1 MKTKWSVLAF
11 LCAIF
16 TVYTVDR
23 ALLGLLAIPIQE
35 ETGMSNLR
43 FGVLSSGIFWTYA
56 LVAPFSGLAGDRFD
70 RPKLIGAVVI
80 CWSVATLLAG
90 FAGGFWSL
98 FLLASFAI
106 VIPQT
111 FYSPTASALIA
122 SLHTDTRT
130 AAMSCHQAAFYTG
143 WFVSGAAVAAIL
155 SLFGTWRAAFFA
167 FGSLGLV
174 LGLGF
179 LVLFG
184 RTRSSQAR
192 AIGQSNNPT
201 IRQSLRAFWGCP
213 SALLASVGYV
223 TVVFVSCGYC
233 AWGPKFIAQKF
244 SVSAAA
250 AGAGVM
256 FWHYAVSFATILVT
270 GVVTDRLV
278 RRFPRCRLVLAMAAF
293 LVAMPTLVLFGFG
306 PTRQLALAGA
316 ALLGAM
322 WGVLGA
328 NQFTNLFD
336 VIRPDC
342 RAGAIG
348 FLNVVAALV
357 GSLAPMALGW
367 ASERYGLRGFEVGF
381 AAMGGLLVVPV
392 AAFLVSFLF
401 TFNRDRIVEG
411 ITELQNH

>member
-1 MKTKWSVLAF
+1 MRTKWSVLAF

-16 TVYTVDR
+16 VVYTVDR
-23 ALLGLLAIPIQE
+23 ALLGLLAIPIQD
-35 ETGMSNLR
+35 ETGLSNLR
-43 FGVLSSGIFWTYA
+43 FGVLNSGIFWSYA

-70 RPKLIGAVVI
+70 RPKLIGCAVI

-90 FAGGFWSL
+90 LADGFWSL
-98 FLLASFAI
+98 FLLVSFAI

-130 AAMSCHQAAFYTG
+130 VAMSCHQAAFYTG

-155 SLFGTWRAAFFA
+155 SLFGTWRTAFFV
-167 FGSLGLV
+167 FGALGLV

-184 RTRSSQAR
+184 RTRSSQSRTVHPA
-192 AIGQSNNPT
+192 NKPT
-201 IRQSLRAFWGCP
+201 IRLSLRAFWGCP
-213 SALLASVGYV
+213 SALLAGIGYV

-233 AWGPKFIAQKF
+233 AWGPKFVAQKF

-250 AGAGVM
+250 AGTGVM
-256 FWHYAVSFATILVT
+256 FWHYAASFAAILVT
-270 GVVTDRLV
+270 GVATDRLV
-278 RRFPRCRLVLAMAAF
+278 KRFPRCRLVLAMAAF
-293 LVAMPTLVLFGFG
+293 LVAMPTLVLFGLG
-306 PTRQLALAGA
+306 PTLPLALAGA
-316 ALLGAM
+316 AVLGAM

-357 GSLAPMALGW
+357 GSLAPMVLGW
-367 ASERYGLRGFEVGF
+367 ASQQYGLKGFEVGF
-381 AAMGGLLVVPV
+381 AAMGGILVIPI
-392 AAFLVSFLF
+392 AAFLISFFF
-401 TFNRDRIVEG
+401 TFKKDRIIES
-411 ITELQNH
+411 

>member
-1 MKTKWSVLAF
+1 MRTKWSVLAF

-23 ALLGLLAIPIQE
+23 ALLGLLAIPIQD
-35 ETGMSNLR
+35 ETGLSNLR
-43 FGVLSSGIFWTYA
+43 FGVLNSGIFWSYA

-70 RPKLIGAVVI
+70 RPKLIGCAVI

-90 FAGGFWSL
+90 FADGFWSL
-98 FLLASFAI
+98 FLLVSFAI

-155 SLFGTWRAAFFA
+155 SLFGTWRTAFFV

-184 RTRSSQAR
+184 RTRSSQSRTVQPADK
-192 AIGQSNNPT
+192 PT
-201 IRQSLRAFWGCP
+201 VRQSLRAFWGCP
-213 SALLASVGYV
+213 SALLAGIGYV

-233 AWGPKFIAQKF
+233 AWGPKFVAQKF

-250 AGAGVM
+250 AGTGVM
-256 FWHYAVSFATILVT
+256 FWHYAASFAAILVT
-270 GVVTDRLV
+270 GVATDRLV
-278 RRFPRCRLVLAMAAF
+278 KRFPRCRLVLAMAAF
-293 LVAMPTLVLFGFG
+293 LVAMPTLVLFGLG
-306 PTRQLALAGA
+306 PTLPLALAGA
-316 ALLGAM
+316 AVLGAM

-357 GSLAPMALGW
+357 GSLAPMVLGW
-367 ASERYGLRGFEVGF
+367 ASQRYGLKGFEVGF
-381 AAMGGLLVVPV
+381 AAMGGILVIPI
-392 AAFLVSFLF
+392 AAFLISFSF
-401 TFNRDRIVEG
+401 TFKKDRIIEA
-411 ITELQNH
+411 

>member
-1 MKTKWSVLAF
+1 MRAKWSVLAF

-16 TVYTVDR
+16 VVYTVDR
-23 ALLGLLAIPIQE
+23 ALIGLLALPIQE

-56 LVAPFSGLAGDRFD
+56 LVAPFSGLAGDRLD
-70 RPKLIGAVVI
+70 RPKLIGAAVI
-80 CWSVATLLAG
+80 CWSVATVLAG

-98 FLLASFAI
+98 FLLVSFAI

-122 SLHTDTRT
+122 ALHTDTRT

-155 SLFGTWRAAFFA
+155 SLFATWRAAFFV
-167 FGSLGLV
+167 FGTIGLV
-174 LGLGF
+174 LGLCF
-179 LVLFG
+179 LVFFG
-184 RTRSSQAR
+184 RVSSSQAR
-192 AIGQSNNPT
+192 TADHANNPT

-244 SVSAAA
+244 SISATA
-250 AGAGVM
+250 AGTGVM
-256 FWHYAVSFATILVT
+256 FWHYAASFAAILVT
-270 GVVTDRLV
+270 GIVTDRLV
-278 RRFPRCRLVLAMAAF
+278 KRFPRCRLVLAMAAF
-293 LVAMPTLVLFGFG
+293 LVAMPTLVVFGLG
-306 PTRQLALAGA
+306 PTLPLALAGA
-316 ALLGAM
+316 AVLGAM

-357 GSLAPMALGW
+357 GSLAPMILGW
-367 ASERYGLRGFEVGF
+367 ASQRYGLRGFELGF
-381 AAMGGLLVVPV
+381 AMMGALLVVPI

-401 TFNRDRIVEG
+401 TFEKDRIVVGPSEA
-411 ITELQNH
+411 TR

>member
-70 RPKLIGAVVI
+70 RPKLIGAVVV

-155 SLFGTWRAAFFA
+155 SLFGTWRAAFFV
-167 FGSLGLV
+167 FGAIGLA

-179 LVLFG
+179 LWLGG
-184 RTRSSQAR
+184 RASGTRGTVGAS
-192 AIGQSNNPT
+192 GTKPT
-201 IRQSLRAFWGCP
+201 VAVSLKAYFGCP

-250 AGAGVM
+250 AGTGVM

-401 TFNRDRIVEG
+401 TFNRDRIAEG
-411 ITELQNH
+411 ITQ